1 VSATRTA
8 RERELT
14 GFVVLTR
21 GAERR
26 RIPYWLRVTVPS
38 LARKTPRPL
47 TKPGVHEAT
56 TRGASARVREYRYPS
71 EVSLPGVT
79 GTLAG
84 PEQVYRVRL
93 RRASTNFG
101 VAVIWRAKG
110 VRVEPRIVQAGD
122 ENRLLGQTALPINL
136 NPYLRQFR
144 QPTPAAGAVR
154 PAAGTYDVVFD
165 GPSRG
170 TAGRFRFR
178 FWIDD
183 IRRPRLRVL
192 SRTVQRGAPLRIRA
206 TDLGSG
212 VDPRTAVAMV
222 DRGLLLPKVAGD
234 VVSVPTGRLSKGRH
248 RLAFQISDYQESRN
262 MENATAILPN
272 TAHLETT
279 FTVR

>member
-1 VSATRTA
+1 
-8 RERELT
+8 
-14 GFVVLTR
+14 
-21 GAERR
+21 
-26 RIPYWLRVTVPS
+26 
-38 LARKTPRPL
+38 
-47 TKPGVHEAT
+47 
-56 TRGASARVREYRYPS
+56 
-71 EVSLPGVT
+71 VT

-93 RRASTNFG
+93 RRAATNFG
-101 VAVIWRAKG
+101 VAVVWRAKG